1 MTKERILL
9 EEPELPA
16 VDITGPITVTDDE
29 IAPVTQEEEVSEET
43 TKDAFISLIA
53 NEIANNYSSIDSF
66 KSIKNTLTTST
77 LDDSLKESVSEI
89 IEGII
94 DNRTLEIGMFQ
105 TILEQLD
112 PDMKELISDGKSVA
126 EEETQEEK
134 IELE

>member
-29 IAPVTQEEEVSEET
+29 IAPVEKVEEVSEET

-53 NEIANNYSSIDSF
+53 NEVANNYSSIDSF
-66 KSIKNTLTTST
+66 KSIKNTLATSS
-77 LDDSLKESVSEI
+77 LDDSLKESVSDI

-112 PDMKELISDGKSVA
+112 PDMTQLIDDGKSVA
-126 EEETQEEK
+126 EVETKEEK
-134 IELE
+134 VEIE